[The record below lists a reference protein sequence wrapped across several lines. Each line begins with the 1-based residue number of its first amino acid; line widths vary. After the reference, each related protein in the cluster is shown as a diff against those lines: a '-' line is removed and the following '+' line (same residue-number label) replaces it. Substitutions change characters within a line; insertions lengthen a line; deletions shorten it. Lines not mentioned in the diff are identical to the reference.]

1 MKKMISM
8 LLVLAMALSLAACG
22 NTNAPAAEAQSLTGT
37 MEELTNKIAE
47 LQPAE
52 FMGGT
57 MPIDVTDTSEDG
69 LWFLSSNTGLA
80 SADAVTDAATYGPMI
95 GSIPFCM
102 SLVRVK
108 EGADVAAVA
117 GEMKANIDTRKWVCV
132 EADDLQVVSFGD
144 VVMLIMVGSD
154 TGLTSQSYVDAFQK
168 VCAEQFSGAEVT
180 VH

>member
-1 MKKMISM
+1 MKKLISM
-8 LLVLAMALSLAACG
+8 LLVLAMALSLVACG
-22 NTNAPAAEAQSLTGT
+22 NTDAPAAEAQSLTGT

-69 LWFLSSNTGLA
+69 LWFLTSNTGLA
-80 SADAVTDAATYGPMI
+80 NADSVTDAATYGPMI
-95 GSIPFCM
+95 GSIPFCL

-154 TGLTSQSYVDAFQK
+154 TGMSAQSYVDALK
-168 VCAEQFSGAEVT
+168 SVVGAELDFVI
-180 VH
+180 

>member
-8 LLVLAMALSLAACG
+8 LLVLAMALSLVACG
-22 NTNAPAAEAQSLTGT
+22 NNNAPAAEAQSLTGT

-69 LWFLSSNTGLA
+69 LWFLTSNTGLA
-80 SADAVTDAATYGPMI
+80 NADSVTDAATYGPMI
-95 GSIPFCM
+95 GSIPFCL

-117 GEMKANIDTRKWVCV
+117 GEMKANIYTRKWVCV

-154 TGLTSQSYVDAFQK
+154 TGLTSQAYVDAFQK